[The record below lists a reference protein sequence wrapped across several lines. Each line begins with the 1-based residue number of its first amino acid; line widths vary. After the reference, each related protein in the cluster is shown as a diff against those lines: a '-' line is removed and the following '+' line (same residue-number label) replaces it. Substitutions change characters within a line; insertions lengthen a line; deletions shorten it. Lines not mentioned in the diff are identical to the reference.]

1 MRTREAYD
9 VKFKMEVIAVAENCS
24 NREAGRQF
32 KIDESMVRRWR
43 QNKSKLELA
52 YHQPGLA
59 SKKKK
64 LGVGRKPWLST
75 IEDDLMEKI
84 VHEREQQ
91 HHVPYKLIQVWAQQ
105 MAHDNGITEFRAS
118 RGWLCNF
125 MRRHNLTVRSRIAT
139 GQSLPCDFKD
149 KAENNVVLNKKER
162 DLLSH
167 APSMI
172 NVNETPIRTYIPSAT
187 TVDP

>member
-1 MRTREAYD
+1 MSRREAYD
-9 VKFKMEVIAVAENCS
+9 VKFKMEVIAVAEKCS

-75 IEDDLMEKI
+75 IEDDLMGKI

-91 HHVPYKLIQVWAQQ
+91 HHVPYKLIQAWAQE
-105 MAHDNGITEFRAS
+105 MAQDNGITEFRAS

-125 MRRHNLTVRSRIAT
+125 MRRHNLTVRSRTAN
-139 GQSLPCDFKD
+139 GQSLPDYKD
-149 KAENNVVLNKKER
+149 KAENYVEFNKKEQ
-162 DLLSH
+162 DLLNH

-172 NVNETPIRTYIPSAT
+172 NVSETGINANK
-187 TVDP
+187 D